1 MIHKSIEIVVDNYK
15 ARLTTYILDNF
26 EEIDSDRTRPMV
38 IVIPGGGYRHV
49 SDREA
54 EPIAIQMNAMGFH
67 ACVLKYSVYPAQYPT
82 ALVQLAKAVTL
93 VREHA
98 QEWGVRPDRIILTGF
113 SAGGHLAASLG
124 TLWNEEFLEQ
134 LMETDQKNYKPDG
147 MILSYP
153 VITSGQYA
161 HHDSFHGLLQER
173 HDELAEAMS
182 LEKRV
187 TKETPPAFIWHTFED
202 GLVPVENSM
211 LFASALRKQD
221 IPFELHIYPNGA
233 HGLSLSK
240 EETKSCKYPMKE
252 QPECQNWISMAGIW
266 IQNL

>member
-1 MIHKSIEIVVDNYK
+1 MLHKTIEIMVDQNK
-15 ARLTTYILDNF
+15 ATLTTYVLNNY
-26 EEIDSDRTRPMV
+26 EEIDSNRTRPMV
-38 IVIPGGGYRHV
+38 IVVPGGGYHHV

-54 EPIAIQMNAMGFH
+54 EPVAIQMNAMGYH
-67 ACVLKYSVYPAQYPT
+67 ACVLKYSVYPAKYPT

-98 QEWGVRPDRIILTGF
+98 QEWGVRSDRIIVAGF

-124 TLWNEEFLEQ
+124 TLWNEEFLEK
-134 LMETDQKNYKPDG
+134 LMGIDKLNYKPDG

-153 VITSGQYA
+153 VITSGTYA
-161 HHDSFHGLLQER
+161 HHDSFRGLLQER
-173 HDELAEAMS
+173 YEELAEAMS

-187 TKETPPAFIWHTFED
+187 TNTTPPAFIWHTFED

-211 LFASALRKQD
+211 LFAAALREQN
-221 IPFELHIYPNGA
+221 IPFELHIYPRGA

-240 EETKSCKYPMKE
+240 EETKSSKYPMKE
-252 QPECQNWISMAGIW
+252 QPECQNWITMAGIW